1 MVHRAWAWLRTN
13 RLFLLIAFTYAY
25 FHQGSDPN
33 QTSRLALIHAM
44 VERHAV
50 DITPARAMTLDKGGF
65 QGKAYSDKAPGVA
78 LLVAPAYAIM
88 RFTDR
93 LAGRSPDERGLQRV
107 HLHTLSFLSA
117 GLPATLGAWFLF
129 QTLLLMGSSR
139 RWAELLT
146 VGWALGTLVF
156 PFATL
161 MFGHALAASLLLAA
175 FYLLQKW
182 RVENAPI
189 DFRRAALLGLVWGT
203 SIIVEYPTGTLVAIM
218 GLYAL
223 TFDLRPRAIARVLAG
238 SAVGSALPFALHAVF
253 AYVAYGSPFVLPYKY
268 LLEPIF
274 VAHTSAGI
282 LGIGIPTKVGIWGA
296 LFSPYRGLFFLCPF
310 LALVFAGFW
319 RWFDGRELRREMWC
333 LAALVSAYLVFATS
347 YYAWDGGGS
356 TGSRHLVPVMAFFVI
371 AIGFFA
377 RSSRRAGMI
386 TVALVV
392 PSVFIMFLC
401 TAVIVQMPEGGLY
414 EANPFYTLVLPSVLR
429 GSFER
434 NMQDAYYAREQAD
447 AVYNLGMLFGA
458 SPRVSLLVPV
468 FAWALGYGVGLL
480 PGRPVRAVA

>member
-1 MVHRAWAWLRTN
+1 MLRRFLAAIRAQ

-33 QTSRLALIHAM
+33 QTSRLALVHAM
-44 VERHAV
+44 VDRHAV
-50 DITPARAMTLDKGGF
+50 DITPASAMTLDKGGF
-65 QGKAYSDKAPGVA
+65 RGKAYSDKAPGVA
-78 LLVAPAYAIM
+78 LLIAPAYAVM

-93 LAGRSPDERGLQRV
+93 LTGRSPDERGLQRV

-117 GLPATLGAWFLF
+117 GLPATFGAWFLF
-129 QTLLLMGSSR
+129 QTLLLMGTSR
-139 RWAELLT
+139 RWAEGLT
-146 VGWALGTLVF
+146 IGWALGTLVF

-182 RVENAPI
+182 RVEGTPI
-189 DFRRAALLGLVWGT
+189 DLPRAVGLGLVWGT

-223 TFDLRPRAIARVLAG
+223 SFDRSPRAIARVLAG
-238 SAVGSALPFALHAVF
+238 SALGSALPFAAHAVF
-253 AYVAYGSPFVLPYKY
+253 AYLAYGTPFVLPYKY

-274 VAHTSAGI
+274 VAHTSSGI
-282 LGIGIPTKVGIWGA
+282 LGIGIPTRVGIWGA

-319 RWFDGRELRREMWC
+319 RWFEVRELRREMWC
-333 LAALVSAYLVFATS
+333 LVALVAAYLVFATS

-377 RSSRRAGMI
+377 QSSRRAGVI
-386 TVALVV
+386 TIALLV
-392 PSVFIMFLC
+392 PSVLIMFLC
-401 TAVIVQMPEGGLY
+401 TAVIVQMPEGGVY

-429 GSFER
+429 GTFER

-458 SPRVSLLVPV
+458 SPRVSLLVPAFV
-468 FAWALGYGVGLL
+468 WALAYGAGLL
-480 PGRPVRAVA
+480 PRRRVHAVA

>member
-1 MVHRAWAWLRTN
+1 
-13 RLFLLIAFTYAY
+13 LFLLIAFTYAY

-33 QTSRLALIHAM
+33 QTSRLALIHAI

-50 DITPARAMTLDKGGF
+50 DITPAKAMTLDKGGF
-65 QGKAYSDKAPGVA
+65 RGKAYSDKAPGVA
-78 LLVAPAYAIM
+78 LLLAPPYALM
-88 RFTDR
+88 RWTDR

-107 HLHTLSFLSA
+107 HLHTLSFLSS

-129 QTLLLMGSSR
+129 HTLLLMGSTR
-139 RWAELLT
+139 RMAELLT
-146 VGWALGTLVF
+146 ASWALGTLVF

-161 MFGHALAASLLLAA
+161 MFGHALAAALLLGA

-182 RVENAPI
+182 RVEGTAI
-189 DFRRAALLGLVWGT
+189 DLSRAAWLGLVWGT
-203 SIIVEYPTGTLVAIM
+203 SIIVEYPTGTLVAIT

-223 TFDLRPRAIARVLAG
+223 GFDRTPRGIVRVL
-238 SAVGSALPFALHAVF
+238 VGCGLGAALPFGAHAAF
-253 AYVAYGSPFVLPYKY
+253 AYIAYGSPFVLPYKF

-319 RWFDGRELRREMWC
+319 RWFATAELRREMWC
-333 LAALVSAYLVFATS
+333 LAALVAAYLVFATS

-356 TGSRHLVPVMAFFVI
+356 TGSRHLVPVLSFFVI
-371 AIGFFA
+371 AIGFYA
-377 RSSRRAGMI
+377 RSSRRAAI
-386 TVALVV
+386 FTVALVV
-392 PSVFIMFLC
+392 PSILIMFLC
-401 TAVIVQMPEGGLY
+401 TAVIVQMPEGGVY
-414 EANPFYTLVLPSVLR
+414 EANPFYTLVVPSVLR
-429 GSFER
+429 GVFDR

-458 SPRVSLLVPV
+458 SPRLSLLFPAL
-468 FAWALGYGVGLL
+468 AWALAYGIGSL
-480 PGRPVRAVA
+480 PGRRVDAVA